1 MIRLSFIVDNI
12 NTVIQVYNQIR
23 IQRGTAEAGPFT
35 TVSGLGPID
44 LISDQSDYSVI
55 DTEGTASSWYISQ
68 YYSTSTAGESSWSDP
83 VLGDTG
89 DLFYNPLYPDEVI
102 YGTAQKLVIDRIRLL
117 IGDPVGLNREYG
129 EDAASSIHPDGK
141 TYEMDETGYPVSIFM
156 NGQSYNSSTNPT
168 VNGYKYLIFDD
179 FIDVTSVVC
188 SGTRTVEHGV
198 DIYYY
203 VFRWSDRQIYE
214 NYNTCPAPP
223 GLTAL
228 TANAESYMLYTAI
241 NLIGSE
247 NWHDAIEDGNNI
259 SDEGSRFSPEPGFL
273 FREKL
278 LDDLNKKLDAVV
290 KSLILGGVAGVR
302 LD

>member
-12 NTVIQVYNQIR
+12 DTVLQVYNQIR
-23 IQRGTAEAGPFT
+23 IQSAPTESGPFT
-35 TVSGLGPID
+35 TTSGLGPIN
-44 LISDQSDYSVI
+44 LISGQSGYSII
-55 DTEGTASSWYISQ
+55 DTEGTSSTWYISQ
-68 YYSTSTAGESSWSDP
+68 YYSTVTTSESSWSDP

-117 IGDPVGLNREYG
+117 IGDPSGLNREYG

-141 TYEMDETGYPVSIFM
+141 TYEFDETGWPVSIFM

-168 VNGYKYLIFDD
+168 VNGYKYLIFDEY
-179 FIDVTSVVC
+179 IDVTSVVC

-203 VFRWSDRQIYE
+203 VFRWSDRQIIE
-214 NYNTCPAPP
+214 AYNSTPAPP
-223 GLTAL
+223 GLTIL

-241 NLIGSE
+241 NLLGSE
-247 NWHDAIEDGNNI
+247 NLHDAVEDGAVVR
-259 SDEGSRFSPEPGFL
+259 DEGSSYDPTPGL
-273 FREKL
+273 RFREVL
-278 LDDLNKKLDAVV
+278 LDDLNKKLNAVV
-290 KSLILGGVAGVR
+290 KSLILGGVTGIR